1 MSFRILQI
9 RNRQEN
15 RQHLQ
20 HGQTETSK
28 SDNSRQANQRNNRH
42 YQERQRS
49 RSKQECEG
57 EYAQSGLTLEMSGGH
72 RHAQRACGRPL
83 D

>member
-9 RNRQEN
+9 RNRQNN
-15 RQHLQ
+15 RQDLKY
-20 HGQTETSK
+20 GQTQTSK
-28 SDNSRQANQRNNRH
+28 SDSSRQANHRNNRP

-57 EYAQSGLTLEMSGGH
+57 EYAQSGLTLEFSGRRRRSAGMT
-72 RHAQRACGRPL
+72 G
-83 D
+83 